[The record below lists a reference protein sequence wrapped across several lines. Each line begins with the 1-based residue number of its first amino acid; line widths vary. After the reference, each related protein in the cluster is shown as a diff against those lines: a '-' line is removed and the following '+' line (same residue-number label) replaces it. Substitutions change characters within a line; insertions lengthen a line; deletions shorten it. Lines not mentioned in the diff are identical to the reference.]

1 MELLCTLGPSSL
13 NDHVI
18 KRLEDLKV
26 ALFRL
31 NLSHTKISNVA
42 DAINFISERSSI
54 PICLDTEGAQVR
66 TGDLES
72 DVMVIHENSTLE
84 VSRDSV
90 LGNNS
95 KINFYP
101 NNILEQLKVGDFI
114 SIDFNEVLVQVVKI
128 KRNSAFLRVLSGGV
142 IGPNKA
148 VTIDRELSLPSLTDK
163 DRKAITIGRDLGVR
177 HFALSFSNCAKDIEI
192 LRELVGDGSFIIAKI
207 ESRRGVENLSSIAAK
222 ADAILID
229 RGDLSRE
236 IPIESIPAI
245 QKQIATKT
253 RRMGVKLYIATNL
266 LESMI
271 NVTTPTR
278 AEVNDIYNSMIDG
291 ASGLVL
297 AAETAIGKYPVQCA
311 NMVVRIVNNHKK
323 HLKKKNDMSS
333 LFLVETQ
340 LIKPHGGK
348 LVHNEVNEA
357 DTADFESLKSITV
370 NAEILSDS
378 QLLTT
383 GIFSPLEEFMDLE
396 TLTTVLNENQLPNG
410 LVWTMP
416 IVFPVIKKVA
426 ESVSVGERIKL
437 VTENGHQHSIMD
449 LKEIVPFQL
458 ERIAKK
464 WFGTDSLK
472 HPGVKRLSS
481 LGDHFLAG
489 PVKLISKMPYKYS
502 QYDMTPEQCRFIFS
516 HKGWRH
522 VVGFHT
528 RNVLHRVHEFIQ
540 LEAMRKVCADGL
552 LLSPVLGEKK
562 AGDFLPGPIIKSY
575 ELSIRSGV
583 YPIGQVVLGGF
594 NTYSR
599 YSGPR
604 EAVFTALCRK
614 NMGCDY
620 FIIGRDHTG
629 VGNFYGGDGNRRFIE
644 EVGEIGITP
653 IYFDDIGFD
662 TKTNRYRPM
671 ESSYDIEPISA
682 TRFRSA
688 LLNRE
693 RVPDWFVSQPIQDML
708 FSELEEG
715 RRIFH

>member
-1 MELLCTLGPSSL
+1 
-13 NDHVI
+13 
-18 KRLEDLKV
+18 
-26 ALFRL
+26 
-31 NLSHTKISNVA
+31 
-42 DAINFISERSSI
+42 
-54 PICLDTEGAQVR
+54 
-66 TGDLES
+66 
-72 DVMVIHENSTLE
+72 
-84 VSRDSV
+84 
-90 LGNNS
+90 
-95 KINFYP
+95 
-101 NNILEQLKVGDFI
+101 
-114 SIDFNEVLVQVVKI
+114 
-128 KRNSAFLRVLSGGV
+128 
-142 IGPNKA
+142 
-148 VTIDRELSLPSLTDK
+148 
-163 DRKAITIGRDLGVR
+163 
-177 HFALSFSNCAKDIEI
+177 
-192 LRELVGDGSFIIAKI
+192 
-207 ESRRGVENLSSIAAK
+207 
-222 ADAILID
+222 
-229 RGDLSRE
+229 
-236 IPIESIPAI
+236 
-245 QKQIATKT
+245 
-253 RRMGVKLYIATNL
+253 
-266 LESMI
+266 
-271 NVTTPTR
+271 
-278 AEVNDIYNSMIDG
+278 
-291 ASGLVL
+291 
-297 AAETAIGKYPVQCA
+297 
-311 NMVVRIVNNHKK
+311 VNNHKK

-528 RNVLHRVHEFIQ
+528 RNVLHRVHKFIQ

-552 LLSPVLGEKK
+552 FLSPVLGEKK

-583 YPIGQVVLGGF
+583 YPIGQVVFGGF
-594 NTYSR
+594 NT
-599 YSGPR
+599 
-604 EAVFTALCRK
+604 
-614 NMGCDY
+614 
-620 FIIGRDHTG
+620 
-629 VGNFYGGDGNRRFIE
+629 
-644 EVGEIGITP
+644 
-653 IYFDDIGFD
+653 
-662 TKTNRYRPM
+662 
-671 ESSYDIEPISA
+671 
-682 TRFRSA
+682 
-688 LLNRE
+688 
-693 RVPDWFVSQPIQDML
+693 
-708 FSELEEG
+708 
-715 RRIFH
+715 